1 MNKLIIVG
9 NGFDLAHGLKT
20 SYKDFIE
27 WYLEKIINSIKE
39 SIGSKKSNEINNE
52 LLRIKINPNKYDND
66 YVKHEILTE
75 INTREISSPMTFLY
89 HLQWKRLVA
98 LDLSSLLI
106 RITKSLE
113 TKNWVDIEYDYFTLL
128 KDNHKNIEI
137 CKGLNRQ
144 MLLLKQEL
152 AQYLISLQN
161 VMPIDGMK
169 ETIMKPIEDI
179 VDISPDYCKQNIVRF
194 PVDTL
199 HIMVLNF
206 NYTHTINLYLSEYG
220 IMSEKVSG
228 IEEYQQTIE
237 NNNIHGDLSNVESMI
252 FGYGDELDTEF
263 KQLVEVN
270 ENELLKNVKSI
281 KYLETNQYRRLKEF
295 IAMDEFEVYIMG
307 HSCGTSDRTLLNTIF
322 KHNNCKV
329 IRPFYHKRDD
339 GSDNYLDIVLNIY
352 RVFDNSE
359 LFREKVMEKPEC
371 VSMPQCKLT

>member
-1 MNKLIIVG
+1 M
-9 NGFDLAHGLKT
+9 
-20 SYKDFIE
+20 
-27 WYLEKIINSIKE
+27 EKIINSIKE

-66 YVKHEILTE
+66 YVKHEILTK

-137 CKGLNRQ
+137 CKGLNHQ

-161 VMPIDGMK
+161 VIPIDGMK

-307 HSCGTSDRTLLNTIF
+307 HYIRVEHQIGRYLIQFLNTI
-322 KHNNCKV
+322 
-329 IRPFYHKRDD
+329 
-339 GSDNYLDIVLNIY
+339 IV
-352 RVFDNSE
+352 
-359 LFREKVMEKPEC
+359 K
-371 VSMPQCKLT
+371 